1 MIPSCPFSP
10 EERAFIRGFIHGV
23 DMRIGAL
30 ERRVYKLEDVVNEI
44 LRRGA
49 GFGALVQPSIGSP
62 NREQLPSDSYTQR
75 GTEQAGAGVP
85 IPSGG
90 GAPVT

>member
-49 GFGALVQPSIGSP
+49 GVGELVNP
-62 NREQLPSDSYTQR
+62 
-75 GTEQAGAGVP
+75 GTEQRLSDLAGRNEHEGLRQGEGAG
-85 IPSGG
+85 
-90 GAPVT
+90 